1 MGEAG
6 QVAFAMQTFERIH
19 PVEFQ
24 RRFLRQNTRHTGR
37 EFVQFRA
44 LQVVKG
50 AISTAQGSATVRL
63 GNTTVVCG
71 IKAEV
76 CEPDVKRPTAGYLTT
91 NVELSPMCSARFRAG
106 APSDEAQVAS
116 EHIHRLSAHL
126 LDLCSLC
133 IESGKAAWS
142 LSADIV
148 CLKHDGN
155 VVDAAV
161 IALVAALEDLQ
172 LPKAEFDSAT
182 GVVSADKTMASHVE
196 MGKRLFP
203 ATFALVDDVY
213 VVADADDAEEQMATA
228 SLLVVMDSEGALV
241 NIWKRGAGVISRET
255 IEMCVESA
263 RVRMAETLKVLE

>member
-1 MGEAG
+1 MDETG
-6 QVAFAMQTFERIH
+6 QVTLAMQTFERIH

-24 RRFLRQNTRHTGR
+24 RRFLGQNTRHTGR
-37 EFVQFRA
+37 GFMQFRP

-76 CEPDVKRPTAGYLTT
+76 CEPDVKRPTSGYLTT

-126 LDLCSLC
+126 LDLTTLC

-155 VVDAAV
+155 VLDAAM
-161 IALVAALEDLQ
+161 IALVAAIEDLQ
-172 LPKAEFDSAT
+172 LPSAEFDPAT
-182 GVVSADKTMASHVE
+182 GVVSANRTMAGHVE
-196 MGKRLFP
+196 ARKRLFP
-203 ATFALVDDVY
+203 ATFVLVDDVC

-228 SLLVVMDSEGALV
+228 SLLVVLDGEGKLANV
-241 NIWKRGAGVISRET
+241 WKRGAGVVSRET
-255 IEMCVESA
+255 IELCVESA
-263 RVRMAETLKVLE
+263 RARMTEIAKALE

>member
-1 MGEAG
+1 MVETG
-6 QVAFAMQTFERIH
+6 QAAATVAMQTFERIH

-24 RRFLRQNTRHTGR
+24 RRFLGQNTRHTGR
-37 EFVQFRA
+37 EFNQFRA
-44 LQVVKG
+44 LKVIKG

-116 EHIHRLSAHL
+116 EHIYRLSMHL
-126 LDLCSLC
+126 LDLTSLC

-161 IALVAALEDLQ
+161 IALVAAIEDLR
-172 LPKAEFDSAT
+172 LPRAEFDSAT
-182 GVVSADKTMASHVE
+182 GV
-196 MGKRLFP
+196 
-203 ATFALVDDVY
+203 
-213 VVADADDAEEQMATA
+213 
-228 SLLVVMDSEGALV
+228 
-241 NIWKRGAGVISRET
+241 
-255 IEMCVESA
+255 
-263 RVRMAETLKVLE
+263 